1 MQTGLRTTYYPQR
14 NDSDYSGMGTSR
26 DHDGPSGNSV
36 QKVRRG
42 RQIKN
47 WVDNIQEKTV
57 LSFGAFKTM
66 AGNRKCCREW
76 VLMASGLFLASQG
89 FWKEDNDYCV
99 SRRCVFVWFMDACVS
114 VT

>member
-42 RQIKN
+42 RQIKKLGRQHPREN
-47 WVDNIQEKTV
+47 CPLVWRIQNKGGEQKMPSRV
-57 LSFGAFKTM
+57 GFNGVRVVV
-66 AGNRKCCREW
+66 GQ
-76 VLMASGLFLASQG
+76 SGILERG
-89 FWKEDNDYCV
+89 
-99 SRRCVFVWFMDACVS
+99 
-114 VT
+114 